1 MEILNLSLPA
11 TNRFA
16 SNYLEQ
22 SDDIQPFFHY
32 RFNHKTDDVKRLDE
46 LSNRHFPR
54 EEVAAYIEKFMERFP
69 SSEAVKASLIKL
81 SQANSVVVIGG
92 QQAGILTGPLY
103 SIHKIISIIKLAEQK
118 EKQLGIPVVPVFWIA
133 GEDHDFHEVNHV
145 FVPSNQKISKWTY
158 PEKVVQKKMVSDIV
172 LDKDICLNWVEQI
185 IENFG
190 ETNHTKQL
198 LSFAQEQLKKS
209 NTFVDFFANL
219 VMELFKDHGLL
230 IVDSGDSQF
239 RLLQKEFFT
248 KQITHHDAITSHL
261 LEQQSIISKTG
272 YPLTIDTHERA
283 ANLFYYNKRLNER
296 ILLEFDLENNKF
308 VGKSG
313 VVSFTKDELV
323 GIAMDDPAKLSNNV
337 VTRPL
342 MQEWLFPTLA
352 FIAGPGEIAYWAEL
366 KLVFEHFGIKMPPIV
381 PRINITL
388 LDRGVEADLLELQLE
403 LAAVLSNGTKA
414 VEEQFL
420 EKIKDQEV
428 EELFSETKTQLLLQY
443 DRIEAKTEKLDPA
456 LIPLL
461 KKNEEFLLKQI
472 SFMEKKLEDSVKQK
486 HEVMINKFRRID
498 LSLRPDGFPQERI
511 WNIFYYFNQYGTELI
526 RDLMVLDYDFDGRHK
541 VIKM

>member
-22 SDDIQPFFHY
+22 SSDIQSFFHY
-32 RFNHKTDDVKRLDE
+32 RFNDKTEDVRRLDE
-46 LSNRHFPR
+46 ISNRHFPR
-54 EEVAAYIEKFMERFP
+54 EDVAAYIENFMEHFP
-69 SSEAVKASLIKL
+69 SSEAVKVSLKKFK
-81 SQANSVVVIGG
+81 QANSVVVIGG
-92 QQAGILTGPLY
+92 QQAGIITGPLY

-118 EKQLGIPVVPVFWIA
+118 EKQLGVPVVPVFWIA

-145 FVPSNQKISKWTY
+145 FVPSQQKVSKWTY
-158 PEKVVQKKMVSDIV
+158 PEKVQQKKMVSDIV
-172 LDKDICLNWVEQI
+172 LNKDICLKWVEQI
-185 IENFG
+185 VENFG

-198 LSFAQEQLKKS
+198 LSFAEEQLMKS
-209 NTFVDFFANL
+209 ITFVDFFANL
-219 VMELFKDHGLL
+219 VMELFKDYGLL

-239 RLLQKEFFT
+239 RLLQTEFFT
-248 KQITHHDAITSHL
+248 QQIQHHDAITSHL
-261 LEQQSIISKTG
+261 LEQQSIISKSG
-272 YPLTIDTHERA
+272 YPLTIDSNDRA

-296 ILLEFDLENNKF
+296 ILLEFDLDSNRF

-313 VVSFTKDELV
+313 IVSFTSDELV

-352 FIAGPGEIAYWAEL
+352 FIAGPGEISYWAEL

-381 PRINITL
+381 PRLNITL
-388 LDRGVEADLLELQLE
+388 LDRAIEADLLELKVD
-403 LAAVLSNGTKA
+403 LAAVLSRGTK
-414 VEEQFL
+414 VEEEHFL
-420 EKIKDQEV
+420 ETIKDREV
-428 EELFSETKTQLLLQY
+428 ADLFATTKSQLLMQY
-443 DRIEAKTEKLDPA
+443 QLIEAKTEKLDRA

-461 KKNEEFLLKQI
+461 KKNEDYLLKQI
-472 SFMEKKLEDSVKQK
+472 SFMESKIEESVKQK
-486 HEVMINKFRRID
+486 HDVIINKFRRID

-511 WNIFYYFNQYGTELI
+511 WNIFYYFNQYGTGVIKEL
-526 RDLMVLDYDFDGRHK
+526 MALDFGFDGRHK

>member
-22 SDDIQPFFHY
+22 SSDIQSFFHY
-32 RFNHKTDDVKRLDE
+32 RFNDKTEDVRRLDE
-46 LSNRHFPR
+46 ISNRHFPR
-54 EEVAAYIEKFMERFP
+54 EDVAAYIENFMERFP
-69 SSEAVKASLIKL
+69 SSEAVKVSLKKFK
-81 SQANSVVVIGG
+81 QANSVVVIGG
-92 QQAGILTGPLY
+92 QQAGIITGPLY

-118 EKQLGIPVVPVFWIA
+118 EKQLGVPVVPVFWIA

-145 FVPSNQKISKWTY
+145 FVPSQQKVSKWTY
-158 PEKVVQKKMVSDIV
+158 PEKVQQKKMVSDIV
-172 LDKDICLNWVEQI
+172 LNKDICLKWVEQI
-185 IENFG
+185 VENFG

-198 LSFAQEQLKKS
+198 LSFAEEQLMKS
-209 NTFVDFFANL
+209 ITFVDFFANL
-219 VMELFKDHGLL
+219 VMELFKDYGLL

-239 RLLQKEFFT
+239 RLLQTEFFT
-248 KQITHHDAITSHL
+248 QQIQHHDAITSHL
-261 LEQQSIISKTG
+261 LEQQSIISKSG
-272 YPLTIDTHERA
+272 YPLTIDSNDRA

-296 ILLEFDLENNKF
+296 ILLEFDLDSNRF

-313 VVSFTKDELV
+313 IVSFTSDELV

-352 FIAGPGEIAYWAEL
+352 FIAGPGEISYWAEL

-381 PRINITL
+381 PRLNITL
-388 LDRGVEADLLELQLE
+388 LDRAIEADLLELKVD
-403 LAAVLSNGTKA
+403 LAAVLSRGTK
-414 VEEQFL
+414 VEEEHFL
-420 EKIKDQEV
+420 ETIKDREV
-428 EELFSETKTQLLLQY
+428 ADLFATTKSQLLMQY
-443 DRIEAKTEKLDPA
+443 QLIEAKTEKLDRA

-461 KKNEEFLLKQI
+461 KKNEDYLLKQI
-472 SFMEKKLEDSVKQK
+472 SFMESKIEESVKQK
-486 HEVMINKFRRID
+486 HDVIINKFRRIA

-511 WNIFYYFNQYGTELI
+511 WNIFYYFNQYGTGVIKEL
-526 RDLMVLDYDFDGRHK
+526 MALDFGFDGRHK

>member
-16 SNYLEQ
+16 SNYLQ
-22 SDDIQPFFHY
+22 QADDIQSFFHY
-32 RFNHKTDDVKRLDE
+32 RFNDNTEDIRRLDE
-46 LSNRHFPR
+46 ISNRYFPR
-54 EEVAAYIEKFMERFP
+54 ENVAAYIEKFMEGFP
-69 SSEAVKASLIKL
+69 SSEAVKVSLEKL
-81 SQANSVVVIGG
+81 KQANSVVVIGG

-118 EKQLGIPVVPVFWIA
+118 EKQLGVPVIPVFWIA

-145 FVPSNQKISKWTY
+145 FVPAEQKVSKWTY
-158 PEKVVQKKMVSDIV
+158 PDKVLQKKMVSDIV
-172 LDKDICLNWVEQI
+172 INKEVCLKWVELI

-198 LSFAQEQLKKS
+198 LSFAQEQLMKS
-209 NTFVDFFANL
+209 VTFVDFFANL
-219 VMELFKDHGLL
+219 VMEIFKDNGLL

-248 KQITHHDAITSHL
+248 QQIKHHDAITSHL
-261 LEQQSIISKTG
+261 LEQQSIISKSG
-272 YPLTIDTHERA
+272 YPLTIDTHDRA

-296 ILLEFDLENNKF
+296 ILLEYDSENNQF

-313 VVSFTKDELV
+313 VVSFTQEELV

-342 MQEWLFPTLA
+342 MQEWLFPTIA

-381 PRINITL
+381 PRLNITF
-388 LDRGVEADLLELQLE
+388 LDRAVEADLLELQVN
-403 LAAVLSNGTKA
+403 LAAVLSRGTK
-414 VEEQFL
+414 VEEEQFL
-420 EKIKDQEV
+420 ETIKDREV
-428 EELFSETKTQLLLQY
+428 EGLFSDTKSQLLRQY
-443 DRIEAKTEKLDPA
+443 QRIEAKTEKLDRA

-461 KKNEEFLLKQI
+461 KKNEEYLLKQI
-472 SFMEKKLEDSVKQK
+472 SFMEMKLEESVKQK
-486 HEVMINKFRRID
+486 HDVMINRYRRIE

-511 WNIFYYFNQYGTELI
+511 WNIFFYFNQYGTEFI
-526 RDLMVLDYDFDGRHK
+526 KELMALDFEFDGRHK

>member
-22 SDDIQPFFHY
+22 SDDIQSFFHY
-32 RFNHKTDDVKRLDE
+32 RFNDKMDDVKRLDE
-46 LSNRHFPR
+46 ISNRHFPR

-69 SSEAVKASLIKL
+69 SSEAVKASLIKFRL
-81 SQANSVVVIGG
+81 ENSVVVIGG

-172 LDKDICLNWVEQI
+172 LNKDICLNWVEQI

-219 VMELFKDHGLL
+219 VMELFKDYGLL

-239 RLLQKEFFT
+239 RLLQKEYFT
-248 KQITHHDAITSHL
+248 QQITHHDAITSHL

-296 ILLEFDLENNKF
+296 ILLEFDLETNKF

-323 GIAMDDPAKLSNNV
+323 GIATDDPAKLSNNV

-403 LAAVLSNGTKA
+403 LAAVLSNGTKE

-428 EELFSETKTQLLLQY
+428 EELFSDTKTQLLLQY
-443 DRIEAKTEKLDPA
+443 QRIEAKTEKIDPA

-486 HEVMINKFRRID
+486 HEVMINKFRRIE

-526 RDLMVLDYDFDGRHK
+526 NQLMVLDYDFDGRHK

>member
-22 SDDIQPFFHY
+22 SSDIQSFFHY
-32 RFNHKTDDVKRLDE
+32 RFNDKTEDVRRLDE
-46 LSNRHFPR
+46 ISNRHFPR
-54 EEVAAYIEKFMERFP
+54 EDVAAYIENFMERFP
-69 SSEAVKASLIKL
+69 SSEAVKVSLKKFK
-81 SQANSVVVIGG
+81 QANSVVVIGG

-118 EKQLGIPVVPVFWIA
+118 EKQLGVPVVPVFWIA

-145 FVPSNQKISKWTY
+145 FVPSQQKVSKWTY
-158 PEKVVQKKMVSDIV
+158 PEKVQQKKMVSDIV
-172 LDKDICLNWVEQI
+172 LNKDICLKWVEQI
-185 IENFG
+185 VENFG

-198 LSFAQEQLKKS
+198 LSFAEEQLMKS
-209 NTFVDFFANL
+209 ITFVDFFANL
-219 VMELFKDHGLL
+219 VMELFKDYGLL

-239 RLLQKEFFT
+239 RLLQTEFFT
-248 KQITHHDAITSHL
+248 QQIQHHDAITSHL
-261 LEQQSIISKTG
+261 LEQQSIISKSG
-272 YPLTIDTHERA
+272 YPLTIDSNDRA

-296 ILLEFDLENNKF
+296 ILLEFDLDSNRF

-313 VVSFTKDELV
+313 IVSFTRDELV

-352 FIAGPGEIAYWAEL
+352 FIAGPGEISYWAEL

-381 PRINITL
+381 PRLNITL
-388 LDRGVEADLLELQLE
+388 LDRAIEADLLELKVD
-403 LAAVLSNGTKA
+403 LAAVLSRGTK
-414 VEEQFL
+414 VEEEHFL
-420 EKIKDQEV
+420 ETIKDREV
-428 EELFSETKTQLLLQY
+428 ADLFATTKSQLLMQY
-443 DRIEAKTEKLDPA
+443 QLIEAKTEKLDRA

-461 KKNEEFLLKQI
+461 KKNEDYLLKQI
-472 SFMEKKLEDSVKQK
+472 SFMESKIEESVKQK
-486 HEVMINKFRRID
+486 HDVIINKFRRID

-511 WNIFYYFNQYGTELI
+511 WNIFYYFNQYGTGVIKEL
-526 RDLMVLDYDFDGRHK
+526 MALDFGFDGRHK